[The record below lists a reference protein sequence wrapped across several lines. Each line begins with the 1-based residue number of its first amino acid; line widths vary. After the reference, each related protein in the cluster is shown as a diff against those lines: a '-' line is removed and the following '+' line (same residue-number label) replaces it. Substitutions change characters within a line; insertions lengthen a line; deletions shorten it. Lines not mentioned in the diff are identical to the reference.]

1 MRIGLLNRSVA
12 PLSIAVFLILLC
24 ASLVMPQAHGRSTDV
39 AGRYN
44 VSGTNPDGGQY
55 SGSLEIISR
64 GSVYQFRWNAGSQY
78 DGIGIRNGK
87 FVAVAFASGND
98 GAGCGVVDYTITN
111 DGTLDGRWGYWGKT
125 SSGTERA
132 TRISGRSLEG
142 EYTAT
147 GTNLDGTRYQ
157 VKISVR
163 SAASGYHF
171 TWNNNSEG
179 FGIRRGDN
187 VAVGIGGERCG
198 FVSYEIR
205 QDGTLDGIWGGYG
218 SERTGTENAKR

>member
-1 MRIGLLNRSVA
+1 MRIGLFNRSVA
-12 PLSIAVFLILLC
+12 PLSIAVVLILLC
-24 ASLVMPQAHGRSTDV
+24 ASLVMPQAHGRSPDV

-64 GSVYQFRWNAGSQY
+64 GSVYQFRWNAGTQY

-87 FVAVAFASGND
+87 FVAVAFASGSD
-98 GAGCGVVDYTITN
+98 GTGCGVVDYTIMK
-111 DGTLDGRWGYWGKT
+111 DGTLDGTWGYWGKT

-218 SERTGTENAKR
+218 SERTGTENATR